1 MLRSQIMIN
10 DFGLVLYESENV
22 LSLFTNNI
30 HTDGVSITG
39 FDLAGIFLLPGSL
52 TNPFLFLTPFT
63 RLGETPFPVM
73 DATCFAVAFRDASK
87 SSLQR

>member
-39 FDLAGIFLLPGSL
+39 FDLAGIFL
-52 TNPFLFLTPFT
+52 FA
-63 RLGETPFPVM
+63 RLLDQSIPFP
-73 DATCFAVAFRDASK
+73 DILYQIR
-87 SSLQR
+87 